1 MTSFGEIMASETM
14 VECGK
19 SLIILGLLMICNI
32 LLGTINSLAVDK
44 IKFDKVRMI
53 NGISKATG
61 IAIGA
66 FTLAYAFDQ
75 FDLSNIGYNHM
86 TILSTAIFIYA
97 IKCMKNIVKALGL
110 EKDVNLPEVQ
120 APNQFVNSDIDGT
133 IDNYDDEAVG

>member
-1 MTSFGEIMASETM
+1 
-14 VECGK
+14 
-19 SLIILGLLMICNI
+19 
-32 LLGTINSLAVDK
+32 
-44 IKFDKVRMI
+44 MI

-110 EKDVNLPEVQ
+110 EKDINLPEVQ
-120 APNQFVNSDIDGT
+120 APNQFVNSDIDGN
-133 IDNYDDEAVG
+133 IDTYDDEAVG